1 MIDGMGI
8 LLHLLISASLVGVSA
23 GLILIPSKSL
33 ELENKILEV
42 FVLIF
47 AFSIVSG
54 ITLYAEFAFT
64 NKEGLL
70 YRLIHHPLGRSSLM
84 GYVLINLSLLYLWL
98 TKTQNIYSKKIV
110 YLLLFFSSILLSAWS
125 LAVNS
130 IMQNPEL
137 SLYFTENPNQLSF
150 EIIAFLS
157 NDRNVFLRFTH
168 NYIAFLILG
177 LSLVFLVI
185 NNHTIANQSKKT
197 YAFHINIVILLAN
210 ISMLFSGHYQIEE
223 VSKIN
228 THKFTSIVGSENEF
242 RIYFPGAKI
251 SKQNDDVL
259 GVDVTTLYPAFRYEG
274 LKNKPLKYENNNK
287 HEKTIFNLF
296 HLMTLTWAFIII
308 FSLYHLF
315 LLFKSKVIPFSSSL
329 IAYMLPMIAI
339 VCGWLVSELG
349 RQPWLFY
356 KTILVADII
365 QNNQLFNIFN
375 NVFLQLILLIL
386 VHRIIFNIK
395 NRT

>member
-1 MIDGMGI
+1 MIDGIGI
-8 LLHLLISASLVGVSA
+8 LLHLLISASLVGVSV

-33 ELENKILEV
+33 EFENKILEV

-70 YRLIHHPLGRSSLM
+70 YRLIHHSLGRSSLL
-84 GYVLINLSLLYLWL
+84 GYVIINLSLLYLWL

-110 YLLLFFSSILLSAWS
+110 YTLLFFSSILLSAWS
-125 LAVNS
+125 LVVNT
-130 IMQNPEL
+130 IMQNPVL

-150 EIIAFLS
+150 EIISYLS
-157 NDRNVFLRFTH
+157 NDWSVFLRFTH

-185 NNHTIANQSKKT
+185 NNNTIANPSKKT
-197 YAFHINIVILLAN
+197 YAFQITIVILLAN

-259 GVDVTTLYPAFRYEG
+259 GVDVTTFYPAFKYEG

-287 HEKTIFNLF
+287 YEKTIFNLF

-315 LLFKSKVIPFSSSL
+315 LLFKSKGIPFSSSL

-356 KTILVADII
+356 KTILVADIK
-365 QNNQLFNIFN
+365 QNNQLFKIFN

-386 VHRIIFNIK
+386 VHRTIFNYK